1 MNGAGIFFLLLLFLV
16 ILPAGIWV
24 AYTRWRAHKNGLPPP
39 PLSAYNPFNRSSS
52 SNYSG
57 AITHSSGVLG
67 WIKKKFSGLRNTRTA
82 GGAYEGGR
90 STGRGFGP
98 LDPDGAWDTRVGNE
112 ADAYGPVG
120 DYEEQEL
127 GLHPQAPGAYG
138 GSGYGAPARALPD
151 YGSEE
156 MGRGRSASR
165 DPDVHIGGG
174 QRGLDQR
181 YDEEM
186 GRENPFGDAAERSNM
201 RAISPRPAALDV
213 DGQGQ
218 GQKGSGGIGLDDS
231 PTERKSMFRE
241 NV

>member
-1 MNGAGIFFLLLLFLV
+1 MNGAAIFFLLLLLLV

-52 SNYSG
+52 SNYAG
-57 AITHSSGVLG
+57 ATTHSSGVIG
-67 WIKKKFSGLRNTRTA
+67 WFQTKFSSLKNSRTA
-82 GGAYEGGR
+82 GGAYEAGRGG
-90 STGRGFGP
+90 GRGFGP

-112 ADAYGPVG
+112 ADAYGPPG

-127 GLHPQAPGAYG
+127 GLHPPAPGAYG
-138 GSGYGAPARALPD
+138 GSGYGAPSPALPD
-151 YGSEE
+151 YGAEE

-165 DPDVHIGGG
+165 EPGAYIGGSK
-174 QRGLDQR
+174 RGLDQR

-186 GRENPFGDAAERSNM
+186 GRDDPFSDTAERSNM
-201 RAISPRPAALDV
+201 RAVSPRPTELDV
-213 DGQGQ
+213 SSKGQ
-218 GQKGSGGIGLDDS
+218 GQKGSGGAGADDS